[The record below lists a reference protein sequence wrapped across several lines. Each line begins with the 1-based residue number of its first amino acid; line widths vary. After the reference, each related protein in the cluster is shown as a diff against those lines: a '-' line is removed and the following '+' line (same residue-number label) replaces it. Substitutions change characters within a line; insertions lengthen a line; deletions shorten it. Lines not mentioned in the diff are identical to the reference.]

1 MCDPEGQRGF
11 WLSQL
16 RLGVRVL
23 LSSSGRGQRCWQTS
37 HKAKNCPT
45 PVLNKELSSLYV
57 NSGWENLIHENILL
71 SFSFL
76 SLPPLFFLL
85 NCNSWMT
92 NGAYFMPRKRENAT
106 DFFLQT
112 RYLVHTASVLT
123 KVTRQFPPNFY
134 LTNGITD
141 FVPDCIG

>member
-1 MCDPEGQRGF
+1 MTLRDREGSDCHNSGWGCGCYCHLVVEARDADKHPTRQRTAP
-11 WLSQL
+11 
-16 RLGVRVL
+16 L
-23 LSSSGRGQRCWQTS
+23 LSWI
-37 HKAKNCPT
+37 KNCP
-45 PVLNKELSSLYV
+45 SSMSTVVEKIWYMK
-57 NSGWENLIHENILL
+57 IY
-71 SFSFL
+71 FFL
-76 SLPPLFFLL
+76 FLFFLFHPFFLL
-85 NCNSWMT
+85 NCNSRMT
-92 NGAYFMPRKRENAT
+92 NGAYFMTRKRENAT